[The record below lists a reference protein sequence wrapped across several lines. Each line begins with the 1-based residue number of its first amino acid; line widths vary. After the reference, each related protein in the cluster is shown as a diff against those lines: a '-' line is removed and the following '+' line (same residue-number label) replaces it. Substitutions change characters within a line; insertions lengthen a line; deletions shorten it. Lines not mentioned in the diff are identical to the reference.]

1 MTPELP
7 SALLRQGLLELG
19 ITGAPIMAAL
29 MLVGL
34 TVGVLQAATQV
45 NDPAVGF
52 LPRFVAGG
60 AVLLGLGNWMLHRMS
75 QLLQL
80 ALSDMANRGF

>member
-7 SALLRQGLLELG
+7 NALLRQGLLELG
-19 ITGAPIMAAL
+19 ITGAPIMGAL

-34 TVGVLQAATQV
+34 VVGVLQAATQV

-52 LPRFVAGG
+52 LPRFVTGG